1 MMIAVVNFTNGKKN
15 VTIETILHW
24 HISQTSS
31 LYKKEEKKER
41 TEKRRKE
48 KYTPYL
54 FLKASVFPQ
63 NCYFLEIRGRYDSRG
78 FLVFILCIG

>member
-1 MMIAVVNFTNGKKN
+1 MIAVVNFTNGKKN
-15 VTIETILHW
+15 VAIETILHW

-31 LYKKEEKKER
+31 LYKKEGKK
-41 TEKRRKE
+41 

-63 NCYFLEIRGRYDSRG
+63 NCYFLEIRGRDYSQG
-78 FLVFILCIG
+78 LLVFILYIG

>member
-1 MMIAVVNFTNGKKN
+1 MIAVVNFINGEEN
-15 VTIETILHW
+15 IAIETTLHW

-31 LYKKEEKKER
+31 LYKKEEKK
-41 TEKRRKE
+41 

-63 NCYFLEIRGRYDSRG
+63 NCYFLEIRGRDDSQG
-78 FLVFILCIG
+78 LLVFILCIG

>member
-15 VTIETILHW
+15 VAIETILHW

-41 TEKRRKE
+41 T
-48 KYTPYL
+48 
-54 FLKASVFPQ
+54 
-63 NCYFLEIRGRYDSRG
+63 D
-78 FLVFILCIG
+78 

>member
-15 VTIETILHW
+15 VAIETILHW

-31 LYKKEEKKER
+31 LYKKEKK
-41 TEKRRKE
+41 K

-63 NCYFLEIRGRYDSRG
+63 NCYFLEIRGRDYSQG
-78 FLVFILCIG
+78 LLVFILCIG

>member
-15 VTIETILHW
+15 VAIETILHW

-31 LYKKEEKKER
+31 LYKKEEKK
-41 TEKRRKE
+41 
-48 KYTPYL
+48 KYTLSL

-63 NCYFLEIRGRYDSRG
+63 NCYFLEIRGRDDSQG
-78 FLVFILCIG
+78 LLVFILCIG

>member
-15 VTIETILHW
+15 VAIETILHW

-31 LYKKEEKKER
+31 LYKKEEK
-41 TEKRRKE
+41 T

-63 NCYFLEIRGRYDSRG
+63 NCYFLEIRGRDDSQG
-78 FLVFILCIG
+78 LLVFILCIG

>member
-15 VTIETILHW
+15 VAIETILHW
-24 HISQTSS
+24 HISQTFN
-31 LYKKEEKKER
+31 LYKKEEKK
-41 TEKRRKE
+41 

-63 NCYFLEIRGRYDSRG
+63 NCYFLEIRGRDYSQG
-78 FLVFILCIG
+78 LLVFILCIG